1 MKMQLQLFNLFI
13 KLIIILLI
21 NEYNIFI
28 INKYILRIKSD
39 YIELYFILEK
49 YVYIYQYILKK
60 PF

>member
-1 MKMQLQLFNLFI
+1 MKLQLQLFNLFI

-21 NEYNIFI
+21 NEYNVFI

-39 YIELYFILEK
+39 YRELYFILEK